1 MILLSLKESFC
12 SWPVGQPS
20 KTDHEQPVGQE
31 ECYQRFNFFSENAGF
46 FLVATGLTSRS
57 CDRFQE
63 RMKRSDAWSWGPW
76 GQEDVFVHEWKAA
89 AKKRIIKKNSSFS
102 MNDSYVFKWFPLD
115 IFHFILLF
123 LINKRKWKR
132 KSFVTVDK
140 TWLIIMLAVISFI
153 LFLFSWPPTYQP
165 ESFCG

>member
-1 MILLSLKESFC
+1 MFLKMKSLKGKWMSDRYLKETKRSASHSFSNTYRPRFHSFYKAVSVPQALR
-12 SWPVGQPS
+12 SWSYCLWRRASAHGLWANLQRR
-20 KTDHEQPVGQE
+20 DHEQPVGQE

-89 AKKRIIKKNSSFS
+89 AKKRIIWKNSSFS
-102 MNDSYVFKWFPLD
+102 MN
-115 IFHFILLF
+115 
-123 LINKRKWKR
+123 
-132 KSFVTVDK
+132 
-140 TWLIIMLAVISFI
+140 
-153 LFLFSWPPTYQP
+153 
-165 ESFCG
+165 